1 MFELWK
7 EFRFDSAH
15 TLDGEDSG
23 DARYTRMH
31 GHSYQ
36 VEVWLRGERNSNG
49 WVTDLGALERRIGM
63 VAAELDH
70 RYLNQVEGLGA
81 PTMENIAA
89 FVWMRLA
96 EMPSLHK
103 VVIRRDSA
111 NEGCVY
117 RGPVQDAKSPTP

>member
-1 MFELWK
+1 MSIEPPFELPTVGLA
-7 EFRFDSAH
+7 SAPAPPFVPS
-15 TLDGEDSG
+15 TAIAFQQS
-23 DARYTRMH
+23 
-31 GHSYQ
+31 S
-36 VEVWLRGERNSNG
+36 NS
-49 WVTDLGALERRIGM
+49 
-63 VAAELDH
+63 AAEATTMRRRSRLAAPA
-70 RYLNQVEGLGA
+70 RSRRPRCPWGGGRGLGA